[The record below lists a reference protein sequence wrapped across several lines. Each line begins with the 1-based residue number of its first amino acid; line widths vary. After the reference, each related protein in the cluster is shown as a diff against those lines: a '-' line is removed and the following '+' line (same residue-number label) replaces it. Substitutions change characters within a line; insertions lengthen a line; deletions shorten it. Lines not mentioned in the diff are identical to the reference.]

1 MGLYDSVPETIA
13 EKCFFYCGIS
23 AVTIV
28 AFVILVIAGGFIA

>member
-13 EKCFFYCGIS
+13 EKLMFYCGIS

-28 AFVILVIAGGFIA
+28 GFILLVIAGGFIA